1 MKIVNTLVYTEKSI
15 VATARL
21 YDGDGT
27 HLESAEG
34 WHYGLSDPFARERAL
49 ASAYEKLVLERRV
62 AMDASE
68 WEIVQPPTHA

>member
-1 MKIVNTLVYTEKSI
+1 MKIVSTIVATDKSV

-27 HLESAEG
+27 FLEAAEG
-34 WHYGLSDPFARERAL
+34 WHYGLNDPFARERAV

-68 WEIVQPPTHA
+68 WEVVHP